1 MSLTCVAGLK
11 FKMSIFFNTVGQFP
25 VLICLCPLFYHFF
38 WSCCIPY
45 YSHLWKQ
52 GSYTSTLSM
61 KQCHFIK
68 KISKSSSYVKE
79 NAIRKPEYLKS
90 DWMERL
96 QLCSFHFPFP
106 QWLLCTI
113 KTILI
118 QNEQTVNRDSHWK
131 PHKCQDGICTYEIQ
145 TSSKPVILH
154 SRLFLWACRRWGS
167 CMAVTEMRCK

>member
-11 FKMSIFFNTVGQFP
+11 FKMSIFLIQLVSFQFWF
-25 VLICLCPLFYHFF
+25 VFVHFF
-38 WSCCIPY
+38 TTFFEVAAFRIIPIC
-45 YSHLWKQ
+45 
-52 GSYTSTLSM
+52 GSRVVILPLCQWNNVTLL
-61 KQCHFIK
+61 K